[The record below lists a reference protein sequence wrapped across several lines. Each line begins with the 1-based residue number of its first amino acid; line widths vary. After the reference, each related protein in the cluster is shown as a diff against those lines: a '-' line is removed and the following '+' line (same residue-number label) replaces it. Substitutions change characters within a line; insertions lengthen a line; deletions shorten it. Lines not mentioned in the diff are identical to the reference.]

1 MDWDVML
8 GECHEGCCSEQ
19 SGSSLSPSGSQP
31 APRPPSPATL
41 PARQTP
47 PPAPPPPLSPPDHLA
62 KGDGVCDIAVAGIN
76 VRTDDIQRGITFS
89 WPTYR

>member
-1 MDWDVML
+1 ML
-8 GECHEGCCSEQ
+8 LGAEREQ
-19 SGSSLSPSGSQP
+19 SVSLRQP
-31 APRPPSPATL
+31 AGTPTAKPCHSACETN
-41 PARQTP
+41 TP
-47 PPAPPPPLSPPDHLA
+47 PCPPPPPLSPPDHLA